1 MMRTALALREKG
13 RVHIDGHY
21 NKCTYNCTQ
30 HICLHSYP
38 MFWQLA
44 FDESQLPRHISTL
57 SPSSSLTHQKEVTKY
72 KTQNPFSMIAN
83 Y

>member
-21 NKCTYNCTQ
+21 NKCTYNYTQ

-38 MFWQLA
+38 MFWQLY
-44 FDESQLPRHISTL
+44 FDESQLPPAYKYIITFQF
-57 SPSSSLTHQKEVTKY
+57 THTPERSDK
-72 KTQNPFSMIAN
+72 I
-83 Y
+83 